1 MTDINTRHSEQN
13 SKGRKRSTPTQ
24 MWENILHFLIASH
37 NSGWYLTQNPCYAYL
52 WTVVKA
58 DNNDFPSRYIWIA
71 CFYRYLVCVCAQ
83 LHQLCPT
90 LCNSV
95 DFSLPGSPSMGFSR
109 QEYCSGLPG
118 PPGDL
123 PNPRIKHESPV
134 LQVDYVPT
142 ETPGKPDI
150 MYANYN
156 YLQFIL

>member
-1 MTDINTRHSEQN
+1 MIFHLGIYELLVFADI
-13 SKGRKRSTPTQ
+13 
-24 MWENILHFLIASH
+24 L
-37 NSGWYLTQNPCYAYL
+37 C
-52 WTVVKA
+52 VCV
-58 DNNDFPSRYIWIA
+58 
-71 CFYRYLVCVCAQ
+71 CVCVCAQ

-90 LCNSV
+90 LCNSM
-95 DFSLPGSPSMGFSR
+95 DFSLPCSPSMGFSR
-109 QEYCSGLPG
+109 QEYWSGLPG